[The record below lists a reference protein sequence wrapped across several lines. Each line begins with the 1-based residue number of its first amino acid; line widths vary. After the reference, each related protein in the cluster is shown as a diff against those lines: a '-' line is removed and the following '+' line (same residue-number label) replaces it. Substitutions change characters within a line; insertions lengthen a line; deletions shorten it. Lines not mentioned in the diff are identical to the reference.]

1 MIWWNRPKISYD
13 SDRVKKECVI
23 HEVLFACK
31 SVARLHRHLKCLMGL
46 LFTQNQVS
54 EQLVPR
60 TPSDPSAIWKKSPC
74 LLSCEL
80 TAGTQKQVSWKD
92 NLSTR
97 NTCCFSCSKN
107 LSQGLFLL
115 QNPIKIDQRNSPT
128 MSMIHL
134 FKMGILI
141 VSGRQQPDKNDHAG
155 TTNFREGET
164 VKPSPHHPMAPGL
177 LSSVAWP

>member
-1 MIWWNRPKISYD
+1 M
-13 SDRVKKECVI
+13 I
-23 HEVLFACK
+23 HEVFFACK

-92 NLSTR
+92 NLSIR